1 MSAYLELVPPPD
13 PEDGDGHFDHPT
25 FGRIEGF
32 RSLDEFDAAVAA
44 WNEAHPADGP
54 VPPPDRIDELDP
66 DVNPEWWKKCGG
78 CPTLLPVDP
87 LFGWKANA
95 GHRVT
100 EDGHELCSACTDEV
114 MDAEQ
119 SASEFIES
127 RNAVDM
133 DNLR

>member
-1 MSAYLELVPPPD
+1 MS
-13 PEDGDGHFDHPT
+13 GFDHPT

-32 RSLDEFDAAVAA
+32 SSLDEFDAAVAA
-44 WNEAHPADGP
+44 WNEALPADAP
-54 VPPPDRIDELDP
+54 VPPADRIDELDP

-87 LFGWKANA
+87 LFGWKAKA
-95 GHRVT
+95 SHRVT